1 MRMLRIPCSHIRITL
16 MKKNY
21 LKIGLIALVLAG
33 MVAPLIGQAALIERK
48 DTLESCLLKHDMT
61 DILGPGY
68 EQGKYVSVKST
79 VGLDLSGL
87 NDNEELIS
95 AATVAVQK
103 NIGIWGVK
111 PYNLIFAA
119 FKTASSNAIDADN
132 GITVGEYKAMGP
144 VKDAVVGAVEI
155 IPVVGGYLATAVD
168 TLMAW
173 VMDNATKGVKIAGES
188 KYAAL
193 SCLIDKVETIAD
205 WFFAVLIVIA
215 GMMVLA
221 GAFVFLTAAGSP
233 DKLKT
238 GRNILIWAGIGIA
251 LAFISK
257 GITRIIVQMMS

>member
-1 MRMLRIPCSHIRITL
+1 

-21 LKIGLIALVLAG
+21 LKIGLIVLVLAG
-33 MVAPLIGQAALIERK
+33 LVAPLIGQAALIERK
-48 DTLESCLLKHDMT
+48 DALESCVLKHDMT
-61 DILGPGY
+61 DLLGPGY

-79 VGLDLSGL
+79 VDLDLTGL
-87 NDNEELIS
+87 PDAEELIS
-95 AATVAVQK
+95 SATVAVQK
-103 NIGIWGVK
+103 NIGLWGVK
-111 PYNLIFAA
+111 PYTLIFTA
-119 FKTASSNAIDADN
+119 FKTASNNAIDADN

-144 VKDAVVGAVEI
+144 VKDAVVSAVAAV
-155 IPVVGGYLATAVD
+155 PVAGGFLSAAVN
-168 TLMAW
+168 TLMTW
-173 VMDNATKGVKIAGES
+173 VMDNAKKGVKIAGES

-193 SCLIDKVETIAD
+193 ACLVDKIETIAD
-205 WFFAVLIVIA
+205 WFFVILIVIA

-257 GITRIIVQMMS
+257 GIIRIVVQMMT